1 MIPESHPFSNFLLSL
16 QALFDG
22 VLGFGESILS
32 PGWRQNQILILLA
45 LVALAWVLHRV
56 TGVMLQNWVRSRE
69 GWSKWQLRVVVQVK
83 RRLGL
88 IWFALSAG
96 LLYQVMQNVTWPS
109 RSYLIGLAATLAAIY
124 VSPPIR

>member
-22 VLGFGESILS
+22 VLGFGESVLS

-45 LVALAWVLHRV
+45 LVALAWILHRV

-88 IWFALSAG
+88 IWFALLAG
-96 LLYQVMQNVTWPS
+96 ILAVRTQHQHHRAPCHPLHTHAHAAMRTNSLL
-109 RSYLIGLAATLAAIY
+109 
-124 VSPPIR
+124 